1 MPLYRKAGDFGI
13 LLTCSEV
20 TPAVSPQP
28 NVQYK
33 KPKSLLNR
41 AMGFLED
48 YTHTLNPY
56 GGCAFGCSYC
66 YVKGMPVAAF
76 REEAW
81 GAWVDVKQGADEL
94 LRRELARA
102 AAKGPVRIFM
112 SSSTDPYQPA
122 EYREQVTRSLL
133 EAMAEAPPDFLLVQT
148 RSPLVTRDI
157 DLLLRLGSRVR
168 VSMTVETDLD
178 TVRRV
183 FSPAAPPIAAR
194 LKALARLK
202 EAGVPIQAAVAPV
215 LPSSERLPALLRA
228 VTDRVVVDD
237 YEMGDG
243 SGGRRTRRLGLEPLY
258 AQLGMTEWHS
268 PDAWRTVY
276 ERLRACYPEDEL
288 KISRSGFAP

>member
-1 MPLYRKAGDFGI
+1 
-13 LLTCSEV
+13 
-20 TPAVSPQP
+20 
-28 NVQYK
+28 
-33 KPKSLLNR
+33 
-41 AMGFLED
+41 MGFLED

-56 GGCAFGCSYC
+56 GGCAFGCTYC
-66 YVKGMPVAAF
+66 YVRGMPVAAF

-81 GAWVDVKQGADEL
+81 GTWVDVKQGAGEL

-133 EAMAEAPPDFLLVQT
+133 EAMAEMPPDFLLVQT

-157 DLLLRLGSRVR
+157 DLLLRMGSRVR
-168 VSMTVETDLD
+168 VSMTIETDLEA
-178 TVRRV
+178 VRRV

-202 EAGVPIQAAVAPV
+202 EAGVPVQAAVAPV
-215 LPSSERLPALLRA
+215 LPSSERLPALLRP
-228 VTDRVVVDD
+228 VTDRVVIDD

-243 SGGRRTRRLGLEPLY
+243 SGGRRTRRLGLEPMY
-258 AQLGMTEWHS
+258 AQLGMTEWYSPHS
-268 PDAWRTVY
+268 WRIVY
-276 ERLRACYPEDEL
+276 DRLRACYREDEL